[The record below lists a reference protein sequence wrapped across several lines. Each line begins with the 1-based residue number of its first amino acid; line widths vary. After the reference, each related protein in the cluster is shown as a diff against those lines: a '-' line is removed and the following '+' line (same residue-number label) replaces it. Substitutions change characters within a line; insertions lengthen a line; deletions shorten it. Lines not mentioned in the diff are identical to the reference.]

1 LRSAGFGAAGYPFPF
16 SCGHRICVAR
26 HWPWGTLAIARPLTF
41 TSYASPWEA
50 APRPAPPGATLLAV
64 GDVHGHL
71 AHLDAL
77 LATLRPVADAAR
89 ERGDAPHLVMIGDY
103 IDRGPA
109 SLAVLDR
116 VALLEEAWGPG
127 LHALMGNHDELL
139 LRLLTRPRD
148 VLLRDWRRKGGDT
161 VLRELGVAKGELW
174 LRSARSA
181 AALLRE
187 RLGPERLHLLR
198 RLAPAW
204 RYGDWVF
211 VHAGIDP
218 RRPLEEQRPESWLTL
233 REPFLTGRVWPH
245 DFAVVHG
252 HTVRGPELL
261 PHRIAIDS
269 GVYRTGVLTA
279 VEITGSLLRFVCV
292 THRKDLAALQAL
304 PSAPQERQFTPI
316 APELQPE
323 LPDKVTER

>member
-1 LRSAGFGAAGYPFPF
+1 M
-16 SCGHRICVAR
+16 
-26 HWPWGTLAIARPLTF
+26 
-41 TSYASPWEA
+41 
-50 APRPAPPGATLLAV
+50 
-64 GDVHGHL
+64 
-71 AHLDAL
+71 
-77 LATLRPVADAAR
+77 ATLRPLADAAR
-89 ERGDAPHLVMIGDY
+89 QRGDELHLVLIGDY
-103 IDRGPA
+103 IDRGPS

-116 VALLEEAWGPG
+116 VAELEATWGPG

-161 VLRELGVAKGELW
+161 VLRELDVGKGELW
-174 LRSARSA
+174 FRRARSA

-187 RLGPERLHLLR
+187 RLGPERLGFLR

-204 RYGDWVF
+204 RCDGWVF

-218 RRPLEEQRPESWLTL
+218 RRPLEAQRPDSWLTL
-233 REPFLTGRVWPH
+233 REPFLSGRIWPH

-252 HTVRGPELL
+252 HTVRGPEVL
-261 PHRIAIDS
+261 PHRVAVDS

-279 VEITGSLLRFVCV
+279 VEITGNLLRFVGV
-292 THRKDLAALQAL
+292 THRKDLAALQTL

-316 APELQPE
+316 APEPQPE